1 MNRIL
6 GGSPLAVILR
16 LAVLSIVVGVVL
28 SVLGINPSN
37 LFYRIRE
44 ILQKIY
50 DLGFGSIEWLLQYL
64 MLGALVVIPI
74 WLIARLFS
82 IGKSGRDDQN

>member
-37 LFYRIRE
+37 IVHRIRE
-44 ILQKIY
+44 IPSENL
-50 DLGFGSIEWLLQYL
+50 
-64 MLGALVVIPI
+64 
-74 WLIARLFS
+74 
-82 IGKSGRDDQN
+82 

>member
-37 LFYRIRE
+37 IVHRIRE

-82 IGKSGRDDQN
+82 VGKNGRDDKN